1 MLSVKALLL
10 LSGILQAIQSGDRAH
25 LALCVFLALAF
36 SFGAHLPKAKA
47 LSAVVIALFCFLP
60 LLLPEAL
67 TFVPLLVFDA
77 VYLRVFPALLP
88 AVLSLAFVR
97 PAGSALPLLL
107 GAAVLAAM
115 QAYALYSIA
124 SLRRE
129 LTETQDDA
137 TDKELSLKKEQQALS
152 GKQDAEVYAATL
164 AERNR
169 IAREIHD
176 NVGHLLSRA
185 ILLSGALKT
194 VSSTDER
201 LAEPLAQLD
210 QSLNEAMD
218 SIRES
223 VHRLY
228 NDSLDL
234 EATAQ
239 SLIRDFTF
247 CPVTLEYRCSAATPM
262 EVRYCFLTV
271 LKEALTNIAKHSNA
285 TKASVSMTEHPALF
299 QMIVQDDGTQ
309 AAAESEKGEDVPRG
323 IGLVGMSERAGAL
336 GGTVRFSSENGF
348 RIFLTIPKKEE
359 EGEV

>member
-1 MLSVKALLL
+1 
-10 LSGILQAIQSGDRAH
+10 
-25 LALCVFLALAF
+25 
-36 SFGAHLPKAKA
+36 
-47 LSAVVIALFCFLP
+47 
-60 LLLPEAL
+60 
-67 TFVPLLVFDA
+67 
-77 VYLRVFPALLP
+77 
-88 AVLSLAFVR
+88 
-97 PAGSALPLLL
+97 
-107 GAAVLAAM
+107 M